1 MRFALLAL
9 VLVVVAASAVYF
21 SYGTIEPCGILREKM
36 RRQAT
41 REGGNLGGFLATIM
55 PDSLVNGLIVA
66 QYNKPVGPALCIG
79 ILIGSEKPVGIRDPD
94 GAQR

>member
-9 VLVVVAASAVYF
+9 ILVVVAAGAVYF
-21 SYGTIEPCGILREKM
+21 NYGTIEPCGVLREKM

-55 PDSLVNGLIVA
+55 PDSMVNGLIAA
-66 QYNKPVGPALCIG
+66 QYNKPVGPALCIS
-79 ILIGSEKPVGIRDPD
+79 ILIGSERPTGIRAPD
-94 GAQR
+94 GTQR